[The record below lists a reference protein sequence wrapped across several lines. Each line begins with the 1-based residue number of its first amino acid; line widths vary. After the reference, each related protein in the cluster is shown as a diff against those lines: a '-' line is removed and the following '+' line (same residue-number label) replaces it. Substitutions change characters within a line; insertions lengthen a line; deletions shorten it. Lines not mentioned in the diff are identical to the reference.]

1 MWIWKQLL
9 GEAPWKVFENTDE
22 IQEKI
27 TPTPAALADSLK
39 EINEIQKNILQDV
52 DHLIAPE
59 QAAHAELTHHHF
71 VQFALSHGHLQ
82 QHLHHFRAAIQ
93 QAFDIL
99 IINTSQKEV
108 KMDASTQQTLTDII
122 IQKKTLRAHI
132 NELTLHPHT
141 LQAVQQYL
149 NRMENNFKALEREYE
164 RGAWL
169 TKELKNKQ
177 FVSR

>member
-9 GEAPWKVFENTDE
+9 GEAPWKVFENTE
-22 IQEKI
+22 EMQEAI
-27 TPTPAALADSLK
+27 TPSPAALTNSLK
-39 EINEIQKNILQDV
+39 EINEIQKNILQAV
-52 DHLIAPE
+52 DQLIAPE

-71 VQFALSHGHLQ
+71 AQFALNHGHLQ
-82 QHLHHFRAAIQ
+82 QHLHHFKASIQ

-108 KMDASTQQTLTDII
+108 KMDASTQQALTDIMI
-122 IQKKTLRAHI
+122 HRKTLRAHF

-141 LQAVQQYL
+141 TQAVQQYL
-149 NRMENNFKALEREYE
+149 SKMENNFKALEREYE

-169 TKELKNKQ
+169 TNELKNKR